1 MPTNEVVTMVEKIKL
16 ECHRTHQVVS
26 AFCHVS
32 PSRLRTFKFSPY
44 LVLQQVD
51 TFSRM
56 YFSMSTLV
64 KKGIVKG
71 KVLVDNVT

>member
-1 MPTNEVVTMVEKIKL
+1 M
-16 ECHRTHQVVS
+16 
-26 AFCHVS
+26 
-32 PSRLRTFKFSPY
+32 
-44 LVLQQVD
+44 D